1 MVFSMGLKF
10 WGEYEDLLWGCILQ
24 CLCVCLLPPLL
35 PLLEGRQGEC
45 QGQGAWLIHC
55 CIPRK
60 MGPQWCGVG
69 PSHFSRLLDSPR
81 RMWRH
86 RSLSSS
92 CPKPACQNPGAAH
105 DLTGS
110 GGKLRDN
117 AEHLRTCGPGFLSAC
132 YRGSGALG
140 HKNTQVL
147 VLGRFKSLS
156 GGIISLTVKR
166 GSGFLD

>member
-1 MVFSMGLKF
+1 MGMHSPMPMCLSVTPITTPFRRQARRMPRSGGMTHSLLYPQENGSSMVRC
-10 WGEYEDLLWGCILQ
+10 W
-24 CLCVCLLPPLL
+24 
-35 PLLEGRQGEC
+35 
-45 QGQGAWLIHC
+45 
-55 CIPRK
+55 
-60 MGPQWCGVG
+60 

-166 GSGFLD
+166 GSEFLD